1 MLAVHWAPVSKT
13 KNILKNGISKSKKGL
28 YCFPLTGHKQLDRW
42 WIYFFNQCGI
52 RDRKKYNGIV
62 FRIKKED
69 LPAYFGHWIGAT
81 KRDNFKKEIDSLKK
95 LGSEFKETILWRL
108 GEEIAEKRNLGKDI
122 SDYDKRKE
130 LYFNLA
136 EEEIQKS
143 PNFLND
149 KLNDL
154 DFMTYTLEDHQI
166 VLSNSIPANR
176 IIKIIPQGDE
186 FGKVIRLK
194 KKYATEQ

>member
-28 YCFPLTGHKQLDRW
+28 YCFPLTGHKSLERW
-42 WIYFFNQCGI
+42 WIYFFNQCGA
-52 RDRKKYNGIV
+52 RERKRYNGIV

-81 KRDNFKKEIDSLKK
+81 NNQKFKKEIDSLKK
-95 LGSEFKETILWRL
+95 LGCEFKETLIWRL
-108 GEEIAEKRNLGKDI
+108 GEEIAEKENLGKDI
-122 SDYDKRKE
+122 FDYDKRKE
-130 LYFNLA
+130 LYFSLA
-136 EEEIQKS
+136 EKEIQKS
-143 PNFLND
+143 PNLIVD
-149 KLNDL
+149 KLNNL
-154 DFMTYTLEDHQI
+154 DFMTYTLEDYQI

-186 FGKVIRLK
+186 FGKVTRLK
-194 KKYATEQ
+194 KKYET